1 MCLCL
6 GLALVV
12 YLVVCYDFVFDGVSR
27 RVCPKGD
34 FVCPSGTGCGCIV
47 LVFNRL
53 WLTCVPEGSKYLPF
67 RNVFNPGR
75 HSSPTHLIDKFDM
88 MPIAIFHADYS
99 HFSVLIITCKTV
111 HRCGEGVY
119 GVLNPP
125 SQEQSVPVS
134 GILTRPSP

>member
-12 YLVVCYDFVFDGVSR
+12 YLVVCYDFSFDGVSR

-53 WLTCVPEGSKYLPF
+53 WLTCVPEGSGFLPF
-67 RNVFNPGR
+67 GNVSIVFWR
-75 HSSPTHLIDKFDM
+75 C
-88 MPIAIFHADYS
+88 
-99 HFSVLIITCKTV
+99 VL
-111 HRCGEGVY
+111 RCA
-119 GVLNPP
+119 LLFLLWR
-125 SQEQSVPVS
+125 VS
-134 GILTRPSP
+134 GLSCCALRL